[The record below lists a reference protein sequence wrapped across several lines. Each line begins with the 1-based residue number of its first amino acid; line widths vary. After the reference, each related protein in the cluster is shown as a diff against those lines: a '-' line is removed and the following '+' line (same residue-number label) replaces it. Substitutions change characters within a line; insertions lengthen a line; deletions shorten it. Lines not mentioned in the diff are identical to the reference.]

1 MLTDTAF
8 SPEELALL
16 AMELPLATPVSKQTR
31 RRHDT
36 CGNAVDAAQATG
48 GKEPPEEKVYSRVR
62 REGGFPFPLR
72 SVGLEW
78 VAETCWG
85 QETGMHIPHID
96 LDGLA
101 LEGRGEEECWK

>member
-16 AMELPLATPVSKQTR
+16 AMEPPLATPVSKQTR

-48 GKEPPEEKVYSRVR
+48 GKEPPEEKGCIRGS
-62 REGGFPFPLR
+62 
-72 SVGLEW
+72 
-78 VAETCWG
+78 
-85 QETGMHIPHID
+85 
-96 LDGLA
+96 
-101 LEGRGEEECWK
+101 EGRGGFHFPFGAWGWSG